1 VSKRQLPGLMVKPMN
16 IKISLFQRSNLLQF
30 LKRVQLTGEEVD
42 AYMEVVNL
50 IKNAE
55 EVKEPKE

>member
-1 VSKRQLPGLMVKPMN
+1 MVKPMN

>member
-1 VSKRQLPGLMVKPMN
+1 MVKPMN

-42 AYMEVVNL
+42 AYIEVVNL